1 MEEHGPSIVR
11 NVAVATCKIANP
23 LTNQGPADVG
33 IISEPEEPT
42 MHELESKAAV
52 RSSLLSESEGDQW
65 QYFAVFGVVQ
75 MHFSVRIAFSPTTVI
90 STHFT

>member
-1 MEEHGPSIVR
+1 MEEHGPSIAK
-11 NVAVATCKIANP
+11 NVAVATCKIIFLANP

-52 RSSLLSESEGDQW
+52 RSSESEGGQW

>member
-1 MEEHGPSIVR
+1 MEEHGPSIAK
-11 NVAVATCKIANP
+11 NVAVATCKIIFLANP
-23 LTNQGPADVG
+23 LTNQ